1 VLRSQG
7 TITMSTL
14 YHRTVLLTLGVVLA
28 GCQAMIYG
36 TAADL
41 NALSI
46 GMSKA
51 EVVAIM
57 GSPVSVSAD
66 VAEEHFIYKRMKHV
80 ISEWPR
86 TYVVT
91 FKDGKVVKYGEQY
104 DERNVNLY

>member
-1 VLRSQG
+1 MR
-7 TITMSTL
+7 TL
-14 YHRTVLLTLGVVLA
+14 YHRTVLLVLGVALA

-36 TAADL
+36 TAVDL

-46 GMSKA
+46 GMTKA
-51 EVVAIM
+51 EVIAIM

-66 VAEEHFIYKRMKHV
+66 AAEEHFIYKRMKHA

-104 DERNVNLY
+104 DERNLNLQ